1 MVDWTHAAP
10 EWTSHF
16 HAGKPARISPCTVPA
31 ACFRIDRTFLFPHRL
46 HIMKKASAFLLAASL
61 LAGPGLSAEG
71 IEYDRIR
78 LPIRGDWQK
87 AEQSG
92 YAMFARSGKPG
103 GVLVLQSMRGGPE
116 MLDRFLTRLM
126 EAHSEGRTLAKVFP
140 EQLARGKTKSGL
152 TFAGQGRVTKSD
164 KDIWYCQYFA
174 FDLGGSLQAVVVFA
188 ETPDAFKELSAVVA
202 PGLELAAALTQTT
215 PAAQLPT
222 PATGPTSTFQQT
234 GIMPDQFVSGV
245 VSAQS
250 AELKPIQFR
259 ITGGMGI
266 SPDNLVLTHRD
277 QTGAMYM
284 IKDTVGD
291 MAVLDTARE
300 IHRIQDFQKP
310 QKTGLT
316 REFLM
321 KVVKQLGKEKVD
333 LFFVNTSP
341 VHQMSVDRKGNLFI
355 GQTIEDHNA
364 FMLRNTSGDVSLI
377 ASPSQ
382 LKKISN
388 GWHTNRDAS
397 RIRPTSEGNA
407 WLFVQGPEANGK
419 NYGTLAYALLK
430 TEQGF
435 KSKQVVPSFRG
446 RAYDR
451 VAAYGLFNS
460 VTVDPEEN
468 LVFYN
473 KGSFWKIQ
481 PSGEITEILRLA
493 LPTGG
498 VSVAGPV
505 ILDNGDIWLAFSTE
519 YNINSYA
526 NVTNGAVDIRNTWF
540 MVGDRSRLVRIR
552 IAGGKVELGEISSER
567 ILDALRKARLTRSDS
582 GVMKTALLRRDFKTG
597 GLVLVDSHHNVLYGL
612 TAD

>member
-1 MVDWTHAAP
+1 M
-10 EWTSHF
+10 
-16 HAGKPARISPCTVPA
+16 KSPCALLLLTAVL
-31 ACFRIDRTFLFPHRL
+31 TGH
-46 HIMKKASAFLLAASL
+46 SLAAD
-61 LAGPGLSAEG
+61 G
-71 IEYDRIR
+71 IEYDGLT
-78 LPIRGDWQK
+78 LPVKGEWKKSNQP
-87 AEQSG
+87 G
-92 YAMFARSGKPG
+92 YAVFARSGKPG
-103 GVLVLQSMRGGPE
+103 GVLVLQSMRAGPE

-152 TFAGQGRVTKSD
+152 TFVGQGRVTKSQ

-174 FDLGGSLQAVVVFA
+174 FDLDGSLQAVVVFA
-188 ETPDAFKELSAVVA
+188 ETPDAFKEISSVVA
-202 PGLELAAALTQTT
+202 PGLELASWRMHTMPT
-215 PAAQLPT
+215 AQLPT
-222 PATGPTSTFQQT
+222 PATGPTSTFEQT
-234 GIMPDQFVSGV
+234 GIMPDQFVTGV

-259 ITGGMGI
+259 ITGGMAI
-266 SPDNLVLTHRD
+266 STSDLVLTHRD

-291 MAVLDTARE
+291 MASMGDASE
-300 IHRIQDFQKP
+300 IHKIQDFGRP

-321 KVVKQLGKEKVD
+321 KVVRQLGKEKVD

-364 FMLRNTSGDVSLI
+364 FMMRSTSGDVSLI

-430 TEQGF
+430 TDQGF
-435 KSKQVVPSFRG
+435 KSRQVVPSFRG
-446 RAYDR
+446 KTYDR
-451 VAAYGLFNS
+451 TAAYGLFKS
-460 VTVDPEEN
+460 VTVDQDEN

-473 KGSFWKIQ
+473 KGSFWRIQ
-481 PSGEITEILRLA
+481 PTGEITEILRLA
-493 LPTGG
+493 LPTGN

-505 ILDNGDIWLAFSTE
+505 ILDNGDIWIAFSTD

-567 ILDALRKARLTRSDS
+567 ILEALRKARITRSDS
-582 GVMKTALLRRDFKTG
+582 GVMRTALLRRDFKTG